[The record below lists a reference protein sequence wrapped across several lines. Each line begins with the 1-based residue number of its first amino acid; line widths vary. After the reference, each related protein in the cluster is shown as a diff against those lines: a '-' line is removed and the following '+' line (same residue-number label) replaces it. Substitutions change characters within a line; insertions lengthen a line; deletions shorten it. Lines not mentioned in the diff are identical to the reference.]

1 MNRKKI
7 FIIILTIFLL
17 ILPLAA
23 VTASADSYDSYTIY
37 YDGRIISEEGYY
49 TKGNVYLPVT
59 MIGTYCN
66 NIGVTL
72 DEKGKQLLIDI
83 SRENIMLADDLVTD
97 FVKANAGTITIPLKT
112 LNGELCFSI
121 NTMSQFFKLDYS
133 FSGNTIKLRALT
145 GKETIA
151 RVSSDDAVAIPSLD
165 ANTAEKINLK
175 KGQRI
180 YIEGQTDNYC
190 IISDYD
196 GNSYYILKGNVA
208 TEDIDLSTIDFY
220 AAKKS
225 KFIQKENEKINLVWQ
240 YVKDVTPEAPSSIAG
255 IDILAPTWFRLNV
268 NDGGNVSNSGDK
280 GYSDLAHS
288 AGFMVWA
295 TITNNMSESGSTKFT
310 SAMFADSSIEN
321 KAIAQYILYS
331 CIYDVDGINIDFE
344 DVLDSDRDGLTAFT
358 KKMRVYTER
367 QGLNLSIDTLV
378 PASWTVEYD
387 RDALSK
393 YVDYL
398 AIMTY
403 DEHYSG
409 SKTAGSIAS
418 LPWVEKAVKASLE
431 EGVPSNKLL
440 MGIPL
445 YTRIWIVDE
454 NGSIISKSATTMA
467 TTQNTLKINNAAITY
482 LETEKQ
488 NYAEYSTNNG
498 TAKIWIEDSTSI
510 QNRLELMRSYDLAG
524 TACWQFSQGSS
535 DIWPLFE

>member
-1 MNRKKI
+1 MNRKN
-7 FIIILTIFLL
+7 FLILLL
-17 ILPLAA
+17 IAVLLVLPFAS
-23 VTASADSYDSYTIY
+23 VIVSADSDDSYSIY
-37 YDGRIISEEGYY
+37 VDGKKISENGYC
-49 TKGNVYLPVT
+49 TKGNIYLPVS

-66 NIGVTL
+66 NSGVTL
-72 DEKGKQLLIDI
+72 DEKGRQLLIDI
-83 SRENIMLADDLVTD
+83 SQENIMLADDIVTD

-112 LNGELCFSI
+112 LDGTLCFSI

-133 FSGNTIKLRALT
+133 LSGNNIKLRALT

-151 RVSSDDAVAIPSLD
+151 RVSADEAVAIPSLD
-165 ANTAEKINLK
+165 AADAEKITLK
-175 KGQRI
+175 KGQRV

-196 GNSYYILKGNVA
+196 DNKYYILSGSIT

-220 AAKKS
+220 AAKKT
-225 KFIQKENEKINLVWQ
+225 KFVQKSDEKINLVWQ

-255 IDILAPTWFRLNV
+255 IDILAPTWFRLKV

-288 AGFMVWA
+288 AGYKVWA

-310 SAMFADSSIEN
+310 TAMFADSSIEN

-331 CIYDVDGINIDFE
+331 CIYDADGINIDFE
-344 DVLDSDRDGLTAFT
+344 DVVDADRDGLTAFT

-387 RDALSK
+387 RKALSK

-418 LPWVEKAVKASLE
+418 LPWVEKAVKASLD

-454 NGSIISKSATTMA
+454 AGNIISKSSATMA
-467 TTQNTLKINNAAITY
+467 TTQNTLKINNAVITY
-482 LETEKQ
+482 LEEEQQ
-488 NYAEYSTNNG
+488 NYAEYATEKG

-510 QNRLELMRSYDLAG
+510 QNRLDLMRNYDLAG
-524 TACWQFSQGSS
+524 TACWQYSQGSP